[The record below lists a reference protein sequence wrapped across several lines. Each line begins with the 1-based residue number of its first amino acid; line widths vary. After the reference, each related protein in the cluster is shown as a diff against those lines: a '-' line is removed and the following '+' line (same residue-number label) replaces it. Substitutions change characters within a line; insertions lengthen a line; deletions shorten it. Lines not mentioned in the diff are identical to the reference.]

1 MIHRGDS
8 VGEEGRFDHPNS
20 PRSRLTFKPYARSS
34 SGLKALSGRRS
45 CDFRRNP
52 WHGHDR
58 TPRTRAF
65 PVLLGLGLGSRFEGL
80 EEGIDRVAGDR
91 EDGVDGVRAFEP
103 ALRFEAPD
111 PRPMFT

>member
-58 TPRTRAF
+58 TRWDEAVEHTQEAMARDRRTAWRWMPPDCLAELKALEAEDDEMAQTSTTKRAK
-65 PVLLGLGLGSRFEGL
+65 RT
-80 EEGIDRVAGDR
+80 A
-91 EDGVDGVRAFEP
+91 A
-103 ALRFEAPD
+103 
-111 PRPMFT
+111 